1 MLGWHVREG
10 GSYKIDIGGGPLRNK
25 ELGLPSRHS
34 ARRIERGAQIN
45 QGRRSFRVPAMLI
58 SPRPLYAHRLS
69 NSSCKQGGI
78 RRGVLVPV
86 AAVAAGAVD
95 EDATHVFE
103 RHRKHESQLLA

>member
-10 GSYKIDIGGGPLRNK
+10 GGYEIDIGGGPWGNK
-25 ELGLPSRHS
+25 DLGPPSRRS

-45 QGRRSFRVPAMLI
+45 QGRRSFRIPAMLI
-58 SPRPLYAHRLS
+58 GPGPLYAHRLS

-86 AAVAAGAVD
+86 AAVATGAVN
-95 EDATHVFE
+95 EDATNVFE
-103 RHRKHESQLLA
+103 RHRKHQSQLLS